1 MSVFAVAQRAN
12 ILLLGAALIAGCAQ
26 GRPPVPA
33 PAQAV
38 PAPAPRLEAPSQDDW
53 NIFPDP
59 ITGRVEIY
67 RDGTNVGSVTGE
79 ESEEPP
85 VPRKRNSAGTD

>member
-1 MSVFAVAQRAN
+1 MARRAN
-12 ILLLGAALIAGCAQ
+12 VLLLGAALIAGCAQ
-26 GRPPVPA
+26 SRPPVPA
-33 PAQAV
+33 VAPMASE
-38 PAPAPRLEAPSQDDW
+38 PAPPLAAPIQADW

-67 RDGTNVGSVTGE
+67 RDGAHVGSVTGE

-85 VPRKRNSAGTD
+85 VPRKRNSAGTDTD

>member
-1 MSVFAVAQRAN
+1 VARRAN
-12 ILLLGAALIAGCAQ
+12 VLLLGAALIAGCAQ
-26 GRPPVPA
+26 SRPPVPA
-33 PAQAV
+33 V
-38 PAPAPRLEAPSQDDW
+38 APIASAPSPRLAAPIQADW

-67 RDGTNVGSVTGE
+67 RDGAHVGSVTGE
-79 ESEEPP
+79 ESEDPP